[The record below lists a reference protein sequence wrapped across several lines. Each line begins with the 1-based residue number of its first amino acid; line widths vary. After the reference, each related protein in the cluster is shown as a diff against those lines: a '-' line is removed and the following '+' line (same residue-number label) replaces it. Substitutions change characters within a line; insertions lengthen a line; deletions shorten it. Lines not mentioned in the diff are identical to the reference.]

1 MSDEIRY
8 ERRGPLALITLARAG
23 KLNAISTPM
32 SLRLREIFVELHTD
46 PDLRVAVL
54 CAEGKFFCAGADVKE
69 YAGHSYA
76 EFVAYQQGNRQL
88 YDLIESNNKPVVAA
102 VQGPALGGGFELAL
116 ACDAIVAAS
125 DSYFALPEINLGLVP
140 GGGGTQR
147 LTRLLGRT
155 RVKELVM
162 TGKPIP
168 APQAMELGIANLL
181 APAGEVVEAALAYAE
196 TLAAK
201 PPLAVQ
207 WAKRLVNQGP
217 DAALSTALTL
227 EQVALAG
234 LFVTEDGREGIR
246 AFVEKRK
253 PQFEGK

>member
-1 MSDEIRY
+1 MSDGVLY
-8 ERRGPLALITLARAG
+8 ERRGRVAVVTLARAN

-32 SLRLREIFVELHTD
+32 SLRLREIFAELHTD
-46 PDLRVAVL
+46 PQLRVAVL
-54 CAEGKFFCAGADVKE
+54 AAQGRFFCAGADVNE
-69 YAGHSYA
+69 YAGHAYA

-88 YDLIESNNKPVVAA
+88 YDLIESNNKPVIAA

-116 ACDAIVAAS
+116 ACDAIVAAA

-147 LTRLLGRT
+147 LTRLIGRT

-162 TGKPIP
+162 TGKQVP
-168 APQAMELGIANLL
+168 ASEAVALGFANAL
-181 APAGEVVEAALAYAE
+181 APGDQVLTAALTYAE
-196 TLAAK
+196 QVAAK

-207 WAKRLVNQGP
+207 WAKRLINQGP
-217 DAALSTALTL
+217 DAALGTALTL

-246 AFVEKRK
+246 AFVEKRA
-253 PQFEGK
+253 PSFQGK

>member
-1 MSDEIRY
+1 
-8 ERRGPLALITLARAG
+8 
-23 KLNAISTPM
+23 
-32 SLRLREIFVELHTD
+32 
-46 PDLRVAVL
+46 
-54 CAEGKFFCAGADVKE
+54 
-69 YAGHSYA
+69 
-76 EFVAYQQGNRQL
+76 
-88 YDLIESNNKPVVAA
+88 

-116 ACDAIVAAS
+116 ACDAILAAA

-147 LTRLLGRT
+147 LARLLGRT

-162 TGKPIP
+162 TGKQIP
-168 APQAMELGIANLL
+168 APEALALGIANAL

-217 DAALSTALTL
+217 DASLSTALTL